1 MQRFLIYSAR
11 GENDPDEKLSSGE
24 WDILKF
30 GNSENLVFS
39 NNQLIKSGVYTIDE
53 DASAESEV
61 CMEVPTDDFRNWI
74 IYDNDYSNKVFIQI
88 SNNKLIFLAGCF
100 ASDAGTCKK
109 YIRVL
114 TDFTGNIYSIE

>member
-1 MQRFLIYSAR
+1 MQRFLIYSVR
-11 GENDPDEKLSSGE
+11 GENDPDEKLSFGE

-109 YIRVL
+109 YTRVL
-114 TDFTGNIYSIE
+114 TDFPGNIYSIP